1 MVTSGRCHCS
11 RAGRLADAFVYAGR
25 GREIASA
32 TGDARLKAWGGMEA
46 EPCMYQG
53 LWDDLVRVGEEGL
66 PVAWEIGEWS
76 PILFVSAWL
85 GMAYLKLGR
94 LEDARRVILRAV
106 REIRARTIPPFYIT
120 YLHIALAQL
129 QLAENDLTEAL
140 ATARIALELADRSGF
155 QLERGAARRVLG
167 QAYEATGDRGEAE
180 SAFKAGL
187 EILEDIQSRPE
198 LGQTL
203 LAYGRFKLSD
213 DAEAGGRL
221 IDRALRIFD
230 EIGATGWRAEALA
243 AMGQS

>member
-1 MVTSGRCHCS
+1 M
-11 RAGRLADAFVYAGR
+11 
-25 GREIASA
+25 
-32 TGDARLKAWGGMEA
+32 
-46 EPCMYQG
+46 
-53 LWDDLVRVGEEGL
+53 
-66 PVAWEIGEWS
+66 
-76 PILFVSAWL
+76 
-85 GMAYLKLGR
+85 
-94 LEDARRVILRAV
+94 
-106 REIRARTIPPFYIT
+106 IT

-129 QLAENDLTEAL
+129 HLAEDNLAEAL
-140 ATARIALELADRSGF
+140 GAARMALELADRSGF
-155 QLERGAARRVLG
+155 QLERCAARRVLA
-167 QAYEATGDRGEAE
+167 QAYEAMGSRAEAE
-180 SAFKAGL
+180 SAFREGL